1 MHAFCLMTNHVHL
14 AVQMDPQPLSKGQQI
29 LSLRYTRHVNRSQGR
44 VGHLFQARYKALL
57 VDADSHGLELVRY
70 IDLNAVRARLVSD
83 PAHYPYSGHLG
94 YLANAHM
101 AFWPLTGCC
110 RSLTRASA

>member
-1 MHAFCLMTNHVHL
+1 MRRRYVVRATPASRPRSFTMTT
-14 AVQMDPQPLSKGQQI
+14 PTPLPTSEFATSCQATKQ
-29 LSLRYTRHVNRSQGR
+29 
-44 VGHLFQARYKALL
+44 FQARDKAFL

-70 IDLNAVRARLVSD
+70 IHLNPVRARLVSD